1 MEKNKAKSHE
11 NSWDR
16 EFSLNSASN
25 IQYSISLSLNTL
37 TLSQYHFNME
47 PQSPFMK
54 NNYVSHSLVSLGI
67 SQHLY
72 LYVVVRLTAT
82 NDSWKRTSC
91 SQFVQML
98 RAIVLG
104 RGNIFRFM
112 NHTSYS

>member
-11 NSWDR
+11 NSWDG

-25 IQYSISLSLNTL
+25 IQYSISLSLN

-54 NNYVSHSLVSLGI
+54 NNYVSHSLVSVGI

-104 RGNIFRFM
+104 RGNIFRLM

>member
-1 MEKNKAKSHE
+1 
-11 NSWDR
+11 
-16 EFSLNSASN
+16 
-25 IQYSISLSLNTL
+25 
-37 TLSQYHFNME
+37 
-47 PQSPFMK
+47 MK
-54 NNYVSHSLVSLGI
+54 NNYVSHSLVSVGI